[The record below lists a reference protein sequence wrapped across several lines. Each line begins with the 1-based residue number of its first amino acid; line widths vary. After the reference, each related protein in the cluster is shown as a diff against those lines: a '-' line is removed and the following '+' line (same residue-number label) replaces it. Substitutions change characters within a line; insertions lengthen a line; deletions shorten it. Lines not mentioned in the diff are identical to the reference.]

1 MANRLAFLQLDEADC
16 ARLRSLAPLF
26 LEHEEDFVETFYR
39 HLFSFPETA
48 AFLQDQTLVERLKES
63 QRKHFAS
70 MLEADWNAEYVQR
83 RNQVGDTH
91 ADVGIEPDVFLGAYN
106 LYAQYCFRHLMP
118 GLGQREQA
126 DLDRLLSVLKVIFLD
141 IGLTLDAYFARLIES
156 QRQALDMLWKANVE
170 LKQFAQLASHDLK
183 TPLATVANLCDEALD
198 EFGTQMPEGARDLV
212 EAARQR
218 TFRMSRMIDELLAF
232 SASPEGVES
241 NSEISS
247 QEALTEAL
255 DRLRPTM
262 QEKEVKLTVS
272 DNLPEVLGNKVRLRE
287 AFYNLLSNAIKFLDK
302 RPGRIGVTAELRGND
317 CVFCISDNGPGIPAD
332 ELERIFVPFR
342 RLSVHHNVPGS
353 GLGLYFTKNMI
364 EHQAGRVWVESQPG
378 QGSRFYVLL
387 KRSPTS

>member
-1 MANRLAFLQLDEADC
+1 MPRQPARLTRMAPFSSQPPPRPTNAAKNSVDLANRLAFLQLDEADI

-26 LEHEEDFVETFYR
+26 MVHEDDFVETFYR

-48 AFLQDQTLVERLKES
+48 AFLQDPALVERLKEA
-63 QRKHFAS
+63 QRKHFAT
-70 MLEADWNAEYVQR
+70 MLEAPWNEEYVQR

-106 LYAQYCFRHLMP
+106 QYAQYCFRHLMT

-232 SASPEGVES
+232 MRFA
-241 NSEISS
+241 
-247 QEALTEAL
+247 
-255 DRLRPTM
+255 RR
-262 QEKEVKLTVS
+262 
-272 DNLPEVLGNKVRLRE
+272 
-287 AFYNLLSNAIKFLDK
+287 
-302 RPGRIGVTAELRGND
+302 RGNQYRD
-317 CVFCISDNGPGIPAD
+317 FQPRGAD
-332 ELERIFVPFR
+332 
-342 RLSVHHNVPGS
+342 
-353 GLGLYFTKNMI
+353 
-364 EHQAGRVWVESQPG
+364 
-378 QGSRFYVLL
+378 
-387 KRSPTS
+387 